1 MYFQLERDLASRAV
15 AQLLLVRCKHSLP
28 STMINRI
35 AACSCGQL
43 NATVTEAPIRV
54 SICHCTDCQRRT
66 GSVFA
71 TQARFPKDAVKIAGS
86 STQYIRL
93 DDEGRKKATFHFCP
107 HCSAILYWQLEAE
120 EGMILIPVG
129 AFADPGFPTPTV
141 SVWEEDKHA
150 WVSLPENIE
159 HW

>member
-1 MYFQLERDLASRAV
+1 
-15 AQLLLVRCKHSLP
+15 
-28 STMINRI
+28 MINRI

-71 TQARFPKDAVKIAGS
+71 SQARFPKDAVKIAGS

-93 DDEGRKKATFHFCP
+93 DEEGRKKATFHFCP

-141 SVWEEDKHA
+141 SVWEREQTC
-150 WVSLPENIE
+150 LGIPCPRTLNIFNQQQTNRRWSE
-159 HW
+159 RRTAS